1 LKRQAAQLQPA
12 AISRYI
18 RSQELTRLQLP
29 KLLLG
34 KQLNILSLL
43 AALVVAALNLLA
55 AAAVG
60 LVATELELFLH
71 Q

>member
-1 LKRQAAQLQPA
+1 
-12 AISRYI
+12 
-18 RSQELTRLQLP
+18 
-29 KLLLG
+29 
-34 KQLNILSLL
+34 LNILSLL